1 MTYPLA
7 DHTPTR
13 RRRWRWR
20 WLAIVA
26 GALAT
31 VVAAV
36 SVGITAAQ
44 LGLPWQMGEGDRNHV
59 HEGDAG
65 SQRYQVHLPPQH
77 DATARLPV
85 VMAIHGCAMTGY
97 GWNSMKSTTQFNNL
111 ADREGFIVVYP
122 TQLISRNMIACW
134 NSGDPRHQQRDT
146 GEPARL
152 AGVARQVVET
162 YHADPDQVHVAGA
175 SSGAGTAV
183 ILAATYPDIFATA
196 TSVAGGEYGLNQVD
210 PDDPDA
216 TPPLYTARQAWAK
229 MGDRARQVPLLVI
242 QGERDEVVPPLV
254 ATRLVEQWT
263 TVGDLVDDGLPGRP
277 GAPRRRRSD
286 GADRPV
292 HGGGRCRPVLVPAAG
307 LDHHLGHVFPG
318 RHLGSGGDLAGSAA
332 RQQTCRVDSHGTRRR
347 RTDRLLARR
356 AGPQGSRRVRQ
367 VSSPPRAGPCAPS
380 PTLITVG

>member
-20 WLAIVA
+20 WRWRWLAIVA

-31 VVAAV
+31 AVAAV
-36 SVGITAAQ
+36 TVGVTAAQ

-59 HEGDAG
+59 YEGDAG

-85 VMAIHGCAMTGY
+85 VMAIHGCGMTGY

-134 NSGDPRHQQRDT
+134 NSGDPRHQQRDA

-263 TVGDLVDDGLPGRP
+263 TVGDLVDDGLPNDSLDLTEET
-277 GAPRRRRSD
+277 AS
-286 GADRPV
+286 
-292 HGGGRCRPVLVPAAG
+292 VPAAT
-307 LDHHLGHVFPG
+307 G
-318 RHLGSGGDLAGSAA
+318 RHAYTHTTIKAPDGRSIVEAYRVQDMGHAWPGPDGDGWYTDQAGPDASEIVWEFAA
-332 RQQTCRVDSHGTRRR
+332 RHPMNS
-347 RTDRLLARR
+347 
-356 AGPQGSRRVRQ
+356 GS
-367 VSSPPRAGPCAPS
+367 
-380 PTLITVG
+380 